1 MKKTINIILLTL
13 ITQANAVD
21 DDFAYRL
28 VSEKLNGAIPDEF
41 VRAAFSH
48 KGVEV
53 HKEIAEKFAK
63 PYEKKPWSDY
73 RKIFVK
79 ESRISAGAKFYS
91 ENKDLINEV
100 SNKYAVDQFIIVTI
114 AGVESNYGIHHSQY
128 SVFNSLY
135 SQIHDMPRRSKWAT
149 RELAEFLKYCFN
161 DELDT
166 QEIGGSYAGAF
177 GFGQFIPSSFTR
189 YSVDFNNNGI
199 REPYS
204 WPDVL
209 GSIAN
214 YLRMNGY
221 VANSS
226 DYSKEGDIYKSVF
239 AYNHADNYVMAVLE
253 LTEKIR
259 ERVTGKKNQS
269 NDFSEGMKSFE
280 EAFAKARE
288 ELGPNRVFIW
298 NNKKFSTN
306 ISK

>member
-1 MKKTINIILLTL
+1 MKIIIKSFLLILALQAENIDNDL
-13 ITQANAVD
+13 
-21 DDFAYRL
+21 AYKL
-28 VSEKLNGAIPDEF
+28 VSEKLNGEISDEF
-41 VRAAFSH
+41 VRAAFLH
-48 KGVEV
+48 EKVEI
-53 HKEIAEKFAK
+53 HKEIAGKFAK

-79 ESRISAGAKFYS
+79 ESRVSAGEKFYNN
-91 ENKDLINEV
+91 NKDLIVKVAKE
-100 SNKYAVDQFIIVTI
+100 YAVDPFIIVTI

-135 SQIHDMPRRSKWAT
+135 SQIHDIPRRSKWAT
-149 RELAEFLKYCFN
+149 RELAEFLKYCYK
-161 DELDT
+161 DKLGT

-189 YSVDFNNNGI
+189 YSVDFDKNGI

-221 VANSS
+221 GANSKN
-226 DYSKEGDIYKSVF
+226 YSKEGDIYKAVF

-259 ERVTGKKNQS
+259 YRVTGKKRKSLDYSQEFKNF
-269 NDFSEGMKSFE
+269 ND
-280 EAFAKARE
+280 AFKKARE
-288 ELGPNRVFIW
+288 ELGPSATFIW
-298 NNKKFSTN
+298 NKKRFSTQT
-306 ISK
+306 SE